1 MQLCQL
7 FLEQTHHDYFMIISY
22 KNEIYFYL
30 RTFFGGSIWKAQLLG
45 VIAPPP
51 PRSAYDS
58 EYSKGKL
65 CDLIKSLEITKFLTN
80 TRYVNKFS

>member
-51 PRSAYDS
+51 P
-58 EYSKGKL
+58 
-65 CDLIKSLEITKFLTN
+65 
-80 TRYVNKFS
+80 

>member
-45 VIAPPP
+45 VIAPPLDP
-51 PRSAYDS
+51 PMILNIQRA
-58 EYSKGKL
+58 
-65 CDLIKSLEITKFLTN
+65 N
-80 TRYVNKFS
+80 YVI